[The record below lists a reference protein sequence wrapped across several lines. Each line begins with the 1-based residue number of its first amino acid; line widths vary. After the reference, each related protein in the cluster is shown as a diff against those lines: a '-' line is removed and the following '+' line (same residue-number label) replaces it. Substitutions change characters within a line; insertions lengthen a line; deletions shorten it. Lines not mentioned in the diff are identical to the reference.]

1 MRQASPIWAARAAR
15 YPMIR
20 KVPMN
25 YHDGTLAKAN
35 EISTAP
41 SSPTRD
47 EYYQIC
53 LRHLKTG
60 ELEQAEARCR
70 EGLAVDANHAGL
82 LHLMAGVSLLNGDY
96 DAAINWAG
104 RALTNEMKATYLA
117 TFGTALQGKGLQ
129 AEALEAF
136 ERAVELDP
144 VDPSIWENFGHAL
157 NRAGHADQAS
167 LCFATAREVSETGV
181 A

>member
-1 MRQASPIWAARAAR
+1 
-15 YPMIR
+15 
-20 KVPMN
+20 
-25 YHDGTLAKAN
+25 
-35 EISTAP
+35 AP

-104 RALTNEMKATYLA
+104 SALTNEMKATYLA

-129 AEALEAF
+129 AEA
-136 ERAVELDP
+136 
-144 VDPSIWENFGHAL
+144 
-157 NRAGHADQAS
+157 
-167 LCFATAREVSETGV
+167 
-181 A
+181 

>member
-1 MRQASPIWAARAAR
+1 
-15 YPMIR
+15 
-20 KVPMN
+20 
-25 YHDGTLAKAN
+25 
-35 EISTAP
+35 
-41 SSPTRD
+41 
-47 EYYQIC
+47 
-53 LRHLKTG
+53 
-60 ELEQAEARCR
+60 
-70 EGLAVDANHAGL
+70 
-82 LHLMAGVSLLNGDY
+82 MAGVSLLNGDY